1 MGIKNRRINSCLLM
15 DVKNKIITM
24 IQYSLNKL
32 SSKKTLS
39 TIKTITLL
47 KDHLLSILKVYH
59 KGKAIKAF
67 KTT

>member
-24 IQYSLNKL
+24 IQYSLNRL

-47 KDHLLSILKVYH
+47 KDHLLNILKVYH